1 MSKIEKP
8 LPEITADKIPFW
20 EAARRHELL
29 LMKCVNCGQY
39 RQPLY
44 QGDSFMCPHCNTT
57 KSPEWVKATGRGKV
71 LTWTV
76 VHRAF
81 HPAFAE
87 ELPFVVAIVTLDE
100 GVRMTANL
108 RGVKPEDVKGD
119 MEVEVFFEKLTE
131 NINLPQFRPKSAK
144 SN

>member
-1 MSKIEKP
+1 MSKVEKP
-8 LPEITADKIPFW
+8 LPEITADKKPFW
-20 EAARRHELL
+20 EAAGRHELF

-39 RQPLY
+39 RHPLY
-44 QGDSFMCPHCNTT
+44 AGDSFMCPHCNTT
-57 KSPEWVKATGRGKV
+57 KPPEWVKATGKGKI

-76 VHRAF
+76 IYRAF

-87 ELPFVVAIVTLDE
+87 EVPYIAAIATLDE

-131 NINLPQFRPKSAK
+131 DINLPQFRPKSAK

>member
-1 MSKIEKP
+1 MSKVEKP
-8 LPEITADKIPFW
+8 LPEITEDKKPFW
-20 EAARRHELL
+20 EAAGRSELL
-29 LMKCVNCGQY
+29 LMKCSSCGHY

-44 QGDSFMCPHCNTT
+44 AGDSFMCPNCNTT
-57 KSPEWVKATGRGKV
+57 KQPEWVKATGRGKII
-71 LTWTV
+71 TWTV
-76 VHRAF
+76 IYRAF

-87 ELPFVVAIVTLDE
+87 EVPYIVAIATLDE

-131 NINLPQFRPKSAK
+131 DINLPQFRARS
-144 SN
+144 S